1 MKKLL
6 ICQFYTPNLEYAVM
20 TEEINRSYC
29 QKFDIDYFVE
39 KDKQLIDEVRYDRSY
54 CWFKIQMITK
64 ILKQKEYEYVM
75 FVDADAIFVRNDF
88 DIKELIDKYKE
99 SDLIISEDFGPDIVN
114 TGVMI
119 FKNTDWSIEFLE
131 KIWEAGNRF
140 SRGKYK
146 TELWH
151 EQTIMSACMLLN
163 PFDREKVSILSP
175 YDDNAINDH
184 ILRFG
189 KTLIYHDLSKIRI
202 AEIYK
207 LGNGN
212 YNIETELNLTCTSD
226 RHLTHGYANF
236 YYEIIEK
243 TIKEKNKI
251 RILDIGGDNGV
262 LFDIFTKYYPQ
273 IEYYNITPSDYQT
286 QNDKLNKIH
295 IHDISL
301 QTLSAYLKNDNT
313 EYDIVIADYAHSC
326 NFRDLIFSLF
336 FDKVCSGGIFVVE
349 DIQTDKEIS
358 DPDKNARY
366 GWGDPNKKSMTQ
378 LISQFNVD
386 GTFNSDYWDFKDLNT
401 KIQKTELHQIS
412 GRSSEL
418 GLIYKK

>member
-243 TIKEKNKI
+243 TINEKNKI

-262 LFDIFTKYYPQ
+262 LFDIFSKYYPQ

-378 LISQFNVD
+378 LIAQFNVD

-401 KIQKTELHQIS
+401 KIQKTELHQIF